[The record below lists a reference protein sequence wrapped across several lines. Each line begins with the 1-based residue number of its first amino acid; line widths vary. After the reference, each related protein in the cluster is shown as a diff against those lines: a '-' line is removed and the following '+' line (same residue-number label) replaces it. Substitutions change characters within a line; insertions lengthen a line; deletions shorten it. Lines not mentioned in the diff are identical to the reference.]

1 MLKTRVLTAVV
12 VLALFLAALF
22 LLPEKGWIAC
32 CALILAAA
40 AWEWG
45 GLAVLAM
52 PGRCIYA
59 ALIVALFL
67 IPAVTGV
74 PRPMLMPVWTYFAA
88 AIFWIFLAPFWIWL
102 GPRAGSRS
110 LVLAAGVVALV
121 PAFAALADL
130 RAARPEMLLGVL
142 AAIWISD
149 SAAYL
154 IGRRFGRHKLAPSI
168 SPGKSWEGVAAALIA
183 VALYAFG
190 WAYWGGPASMPAWAD
205 GKAAGIV
212 TMVLVLLGFAV
223 AGMIGDLFE
232 SLIKRHAGVKDSG
245 TLLPGHGGILDRI
258 DAPVAVLPLAVMAF
272 IR

>member
-1 MLKTRVLTAVV
+1 MLKTRVLTAMV

-22 LLPEKGWIAC
+22 LLSEKGWIAC
-32 CALILAAA
+32 CALVLAAA

-52 PGRCIYA
+52 PGRCAFA
-59 ALIVALFL
+59 ALAVALFL
-67 IPAVTGV
+67 IPAATGV
-74 PRPMLMPVWTYFAA
+74 PRPLLLPAWAYFAA
-88 AIFWIFLAPFWIWL
+88 AAFWIFLAPLWIWL
-102 GPRAGSRS
+102 GPRAGSRP
-110 LVLAAGVVALV
+110 LVLAAGVAALV
-121 PAFAALADL
+121 PSFAALVDL
-130 RAARPEMLLGVL
+130 RAVGPQMLLGVL

-154 IGRRFGRHKLAPSI
+154 VGRRFGRHKLAPSI
-168 SPGKSWEGVAAALIA
+168 SPGKSWEGVAAALVA
-183 VALYAFG
+183 VALYALG
-190 WAYWGGPASMPAWAD
+190 WACWGGPSGMPGWAD
-205 GKAAGIV
+205 GKAAGIA
-212 TMVLVLLGFAV
+212 TMVLVLLGLAV

-258 DAPVAVLPLAVMAF
+258 DAPAAVLPLAVVAF